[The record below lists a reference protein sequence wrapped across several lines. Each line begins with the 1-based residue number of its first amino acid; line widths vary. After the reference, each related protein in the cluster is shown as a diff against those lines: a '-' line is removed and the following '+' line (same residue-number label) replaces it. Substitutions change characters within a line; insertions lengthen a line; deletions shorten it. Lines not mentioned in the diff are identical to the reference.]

1 MKVRFIDIMMI
12 FDIEPCDCNDWPAPG
27 MTLKEDGIWV
37 TPPSEINKEIRD
49 SLTKEELH
57 ILINHPTGDYTKP
70 AITIPCE
77 RDDLVDF
84 LVDIEFFGFGLITKI
99 EKESEDIERLEINES
114 GNRKRAKEMYV
125 EHYKKEMEKLRESTV
140 IELKKQINDYFPSAS
155 KNGEDKKTSMDQCH
169 EILILKAIR
178 DLGYEPLEIYQEN
191 GKQGIKKDVW
201 NKLSNEFSR
210 KEIFEYRWKKMR
222 GKGKIKNKQ

>member
-57 ILINHPTGDYTKP
+57 ALIDHPTGDYTKP
-70 AITIPCE
+70 AISIPCE

-99 EKESEDIERLEINES
+99 EKECEDIEGLEINES
-114 GNRKRAKEMYV
+114 GNIKKAKERYAG
-125 EHYKKEMEKLRESTV
+125 HYKKEMDKLRESTR
-140 IELKKQINDYFPSAS
+140 IELKKQVNDYFPSAIES
-155 KNGEDKKTSMDQCH
+155 GGDKKTSMAQYH
-169 EILILKAIR
+169 EILILKTIT
-178 DLGYEPLEIYQEN
+178 DLGHEPLKIYQEN
-191 GKQGIKKDVW
+191 GKQGIKNEVW
-201 NKLSNEFSR
+201 NILSSEFSR
-210 KEIFEYRWKKMR
+210 KETFEYRWKNMR
-222 GKGKIKNKQ
+222 SKGKIKNQ